1 LVQMLQEGHLGAT
14 GLDVFQNEPNVPQ
27 ELIEMT
33 EQVVLQPHHGS
44 GTHEFVLTAR

>member
-1 LVQMLQEGHLGAT
+1 VQMLQEGHLGAT

-33 EQVVLQPHHGS
+33 EQVVLQLHQGRA
-44 GTHEFVLTAR
+44 TYEFVLTAR